1 MKNKL
6 PVRYTGQ
13 HFTINKAIIDDAIRL
28 SNIDFFDTVLDV
40 GAGKGN
46 ISLELANICNDIYA
60 IEKDPSLISELRRK
74 FQHRTKINIIESD
87 FLKFKIP
94 QKKFKVVSNIPYNI
108 TSKILEVLM
117 MTSIDYFEGGTLFI
131 PITTAN
137 KLFGKKV
144 FNPYIVF
151 YHTYFDIQFIKEVS
165 PNCFFPPPTIKS
177 VLIKIARRHKEI
189 SLYSKYFNFLKFM
202 MKKPESS
209 LRTILKK
216 IFRKKQIE
224 SISMK
229 YSINLDSQISL
240 MRSFQW
246 EIIFKEM
253 ILLVPEKYHPK

>member
-6 PVRYTGQ
+6 PVRFTGQ
-13 HFTINKAIIDDAIRL
+13 HFTINKTIIDDAIRL
-28 SNIDFFDTVLDV
+28 TSIDFFDTVLDI
-40 GAGKGN
+40 GAGKGY
-46 ISLELANICNDIYA
+46 ISLELANICNEIYA
-60 IEKDPSLISELRRK
+60 IENDPVLISELRKR
-74 FQHRTKINIIESD
+74 FYHRTKVKIIESD

-117 MTSIDYFEGGTLFI
+117 MKSIYYFEGGTLVI

-144 FNPYIVF
+144 YNLYIIF
-151 YHTYFDIQFIKEVS
+151 YHTFFDIQFIKEVN

-177 VLIKIARRHKEI
+177 ALIKIARNHKEI
-189 SLYSKYFNFLKFM
+189 PLYCKYFNFLKFM
-202 MKKPESS
+202 MRKPESS
-209 LRTILKK
+209 SRTILKK

-229 YSINLDSQISL
+229 YSINLDSQVSL
-240 MRSFQW
+240 MTSYQW

-253 ILLVPEKYHPK
+253 ILLVPEKFHPK